1 MHIYRSKGIWVEHVG
16 NKNGKWK
23 NYILKIY
30 FKLFEISLSKCM
42 TYHCKQHANTVNPGN
57 IKRVN
62 IYWKLWE
69 DYVTK
74 KLWVTT
80 YSIPFI
86 SCLKMVDIC
95 SKLKNLLAKTK
106 LITSINQYFTYI
118 LTIREVF

>member
-30 FKLFEISLSKCM
+30 FKLFEINLSKCM
-42 TYHCKQHANTVNPGN
+42 TYHCKQHANTVNPGK

-74 KLWVTT
+74 KLWVST

-95 SKLKNLLAKTK
+95 SKLKNLLAKAK